1 MTEPVNLRLPAELVA
16 AAQLAAE
23 DDGVT
28 LTVFV
33 TRAIEEKLL
42 RGEFDKHARMVEAAV
57 AANPGRLL
65 RKSRAIRDGLATWKA
80 AQRFDGSP

>member
-1 MTEPVNLRLPAELVA
+1 MTEPVNIRLPADLLA
-16 AAQLAAE
+16 AAELAAE

-33 TRAIEEKLL
+33 ARAIEEKLL
-42 RGEFDKHARMVEAAV
+42 RSEFDRHARMVDAA
-57 AANPGRLL
+57 AAAAPGHLL
-65 RKSRAIRDGLATWKA
+65 QKSRALRDGLATWKA

>member
-1 MTEPVNLRLPAELVA
+1 MTKPVNMRLPADLLA
-16 AAQLAAE
+16 AAELAAE

-28 LTVFV
+28 LAVFV

-42 RGEFDKHARMVEAAV
+42 RSEFDRHARMVDAA
-57 AANPGRLL
+57 AAAAPSRLL
-65 RKSRAIRDGLATWKA
+65 RRSRAIRDGLATWKA